1 MKTKTRNLIT
11 AIAITGITLSIAG
24 PAMAVTSGVI
34 RPTADKGVC
43 LTQIARS
50 LDALTGATDD
60 LDSSATV
67 TAAHRADLDPIINSA
82 QSGLLSA
89 QARVTATADPAVL
102 LDVCTTIGPNYRVDE
117 VIIPQIEITIAADRI
132 SAAEVRVIDPT
143 VSYLRAVAEA
153 EAAGADMA
161 EAVALHD
168 LAMTEFME
176 AFDLIHGVADT
187 VLTVTPASYDAGPGA
202 DVVATARES
211 VATSTAHMRAGWH
224 WYTAART
231 AFDEALA
238 SI

>member
-11 AIAITGITLSIAG
+11 AITITGITLSIAG

-34 RPTADKGVC
+34 RPTVDKGVC

-50 LDALTGATDD
+50 LDSLTG
-60 LDSSATV
+60 V
-67 TAAHRADLDPIINSA
+67 EADLDESLTVTSDHRAILDTIISSA
-82 QSGLLSA
+82 ESGLLSA
-89 QARVTATADPAVL
+89 QTRVLASDDPTVL
-102 LDVCTTIGPNYRVDE
+102 LDVCTTLGSDYRVDE
-117 VIIPQIEITIAADRI
+117 VIVPQIEITIAADRI
-132 SAAEVRVIDPT
+132 SATELRVIDPT

-153 EAAGADMA
+153 EAEGVDMG

-187 VLTVTPASYDAGPGA
+187 ALTVTPASYDAGPGA
-202 DVVATARES
+202 DVLVAAQDS
-211 VATSTAHMRAGWH
+211 VAASTVHMRAGWH
-224 WYTAART
+224 WYEAAQA